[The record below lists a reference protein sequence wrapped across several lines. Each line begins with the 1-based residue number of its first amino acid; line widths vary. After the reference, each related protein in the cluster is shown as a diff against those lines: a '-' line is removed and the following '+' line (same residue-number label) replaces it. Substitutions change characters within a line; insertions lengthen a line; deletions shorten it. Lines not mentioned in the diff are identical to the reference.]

1 MVVYAYQTTAEGE
14 NLSESNEYGVVDF
27 AHRLC
32 QEPACEQCAPEG
44 AHCYRYYEL
53 SFSHVVGRL
62 GVTLRVRPIRGAR

>member
-1 MVVYAYQTTAEGE
+1 MVVYTYEGTAEGE
-14 NLSESNEYGVVDF
+14 NLSESDEYGVVDF

-53 SFSHVVGRL
+53 GFSHVVGRL
-62 GVTLRVRPIRGAR
+62 GVTLRVRPIQCAR

>member
-14 NLSESNEYGVVDF
+14 NLSESDEYGVVDL

>member
-1 MVVYAYQTTAEGE
+1 MVVYADEGTAEGE
-14 NLSESNEYGVVDF
+14 NLSEGDEYGVVDF

-53 SFSHVVGRL
+53 GFSHVVGRL
-62 GVTLRVRPIRGAR
+62 GVTLRALAIRGAR